1 MPSEVD
7 QIKRMFDNFQIPLSM
22 EWLESCIDWCKN
34 DLPPNYTLQ
43 HLQNMVYEQWLVLD
57 LREVEITC
65 LPLGMSSKKK
75 HSLTGIYY
83 LQLMQI
89 IDISKPKLWQLQR
102 IRNNVAK
109 NTDIEKDFGKRVLQL
124 TLTDGVQEVEAME
137 FKPIE
142 CLSINLLPGT
152 KFKITG
158 PVVIRN
164 GRLMLEPNN
173 IKNLGGSVDDIIISK
188 AAENVLA
195 RALGLP
201 ENPAPHAFDEKMLE
215 VPDVQTESELN
226 KNLNQHRPAP
236 QNPPLNGSMNR
247 PRNPNPLPNHNRNR
261 QQQSAIHQEFEI
273 DDELL
278 RELEEDFEESS
289 VTHFKNNIS
298 VKGNSRSCGS
308 PDLFEEHEMDDDLL
322 NQHLDQLDAREKQ
335 IKVNGLQNVVSN
347 SSKDPKNEVIILDD
361 SFDNIDIDSHLDHI
375 DDEMANLPC
384 STQVVRDFKERL
396 KSPEL
401 KLKSRP
407 SKKLAQSKLNF
418 ASKGSPSCSTTN
430 VHVGDNQDPFDI
442 HIHSSKKP
450 QDRVP
455 LDLFNESLKK
465 TGCVS
470 LGVNSSNNKNMQE
483 LPRVNIMKI
492 EKLKNL
498 IPDIGKGK
506 FKLKAKFKCVQDKL
520 STVDGKYYLTI
531 SVTDASG
538 ELIVQVHPRIVEKF
552 AESSAER
559 LEHLRKLSLNSETSV
574 KDELFRVL
582 RNIHSKLVALD
593 NVIEVQVTK
602 GEKHPVVVSVVDM

>member
-34 DLPPNYTLQ
+34 DLSPNYTLQ

-57 LREVEITC
+57 LREVEIRC
-65 LPLGMSSKKK
+65 LPLDISSKKK
-75 HSLTGIYY
+75 YSLTGVYY

-102 IRNNVAK
+102 IRNNVTK

-142 CLSINLLPGT
+142 CLSINLSPGA
-152 KFKITG
+152 KFKIIG

-173 IKNLGGSVDDIIISK
+173 IKNLGGSVDDIMVSN

-201 ENPAPHAFDEKMLE
+201 ENPTPHTIDEKMLE
-215 VPDVQTESELN
+215 VPDAQTENDLN
-226 KNLNQHRPAP
+226 RNLNQHRLAP
-236 QNPPLNGSMNR
+236 QNPPPNGNINP
-247 PRNPNPLPNHNRNR
+247 PRSSNPHSNLNRNQ

-278 RELEEDFEESS
+278 RELEEDFEETS
-289 VTHFKNNIS
+289 VTHFKNNIP
-298 VKGNSRSCGS
+298 VKSISRSCGS
-308 PDLFEEHEMDDDLL
+308 PDLFEEHEIDDDLL

-335 IKVNGLQNVVSN
+335 MKINGLQNVAVS
-347 SSKDPKNEVIILDD
+347 SSKDAKKEVIILDD
-361 SFDNIDIDSHLDHI
+361 SFDNIDIDSHLDRI

-396 KSPEL
+396 RSPEL
-401 KLKSRP
+401 KLKSR
-407 SKKLAQSKLNF
+407 SFKKLAQSKLTF
-418 ASKGSPSCSTTN
+418 ANKESPSCSTTN
-430 VHVGDNQDPFDI
+430 VHVGDYQDPFNS
-442 HIHSSKKP
+442 HALSSKKS

-455 LDLFNESLKK
+455 LELSSESLKK
-465 TGCVS
+465 TGGMS
-470 LGVNSSNNKNMQE
+470 LSTNSLSNKSMQE
-483 LPRVNIMKI
+483 LPRFNIMKI
-492 EKLKNL
+492 EKLKTL

-506 FKLKAKFKCVQDKL
+506 FKLKVKFKCVKDKL
-520 STVDGKYYLTI
+520 STVDGDYYLTI
-531 SVTDASG
+531 SVMDASG
-538 ELIVQVHPRIVEKF
+538 ELIVQVHPKIVENF

-559 LEHLRKLSLNSETSV
+559 LEHLRKLSVNSDSSV

-602 GEKHPVVVSVVDM
+602 GEKHPVVVSVIDM